1 VSEGWKTNDN
11 FKVNEKLIFSYGVR
25 YESQYKSLSPWHVHY
40 DSRAEVAYADLDR
53 ILCVINGQ
61 LFEKCGTVGGALSAA
76 FERLNRRHGAESI
89 AEQTTESWHFDI
101 RFFKKGTLHL
111 KFKDRKLW
119 ERFNIACA
127 AGKLWLGMNTNG
139 RDEFPGRRTYYRHG
153 QEREFKTAPMPDDP
167 MAMIFA
173 LREQYSGVAEPER
186 QIADVPQEPVSVDLA
201 ALPSGA
207 FTQDEPIDLLA
218 LAQASF
224 FNDQEAL

>member
-1 VSEGWKTNDN
+1 NRQNSA
-11 FKVNEKLIFSYGVR
+11 SY
-25 YESQYKSLSPWHVHY
+25 
-40 DSRAEVAYADLDR
+40 
-53 ILCVINGQ
+53 
-61 LFEKCGTVGGALSAA
+61 TTAA
-76 FERLNRRHGAESI
+76 QVAESD
-89 AEQTTESWHFDI
+89 HFEI
-101 RFFKKGTLHL
+101 RFFKKGTVHL
-111 KFKDRKLW
+111 KFQDKKLW
-119 ERFNIACA
+119 ERFNMACA

-207 FTQDEPIDLLA
+207 F
-218 LAQASF
+218 
-224 FNDQEAL
+224 